1 MPDPASGPVP
11 NLTLLSPL
19 TQVQGVGLR
28 RAEMLATLGI
38 TSLGRLVAHLPTRH
52 ERHEEERPIAEL
64 TPGQIVSTRA
74 EVTAT
79 RVIDRRPRPRFEAVL
94 HDGTGRLDVVWFN
107 QTFLAQRIHPGHH
120 LRVQGT
126 LRRVGNKLQLANPRW
141 EIIPE
146 SGGPAPREARL
157 RPIYPASEQVKSW
170 EIEAAVRAVLPSAL
184 PLIEDHFPEAFR
196 RERALPALAEAYRM
210 MHEPKDED
218 EVRAARRRLAYD
230 ELLFLQLAVFMKRR
244 QLRSESRAPA
254 LKWTEAIDRHIR
266 QRFPFTLTPGQEEAL
281 AEVVRYLTSE
291 TPANRLIQGDVGS
304 GKTVI
309 ALYAMLL
316 AVAGGR
322 QAALMAPTELLAEQH
337 FGLITASLEGS
348 RVRVELLTGSMP
360 RAERESALAR
370 IASGD
375 ADLLVGTHAL
385 LTESVRF
392 RSLALAVID
401 EQHRFGV
408 HQRAMLR
415 QKGADGDTTPHVLV
429 MTATPIPRTLA
440 ITLFG
445 DLDVST
451 IRGLP
456 PGRRP
461 VTTRVVAPEKRREVY
476 EFVRR
481 RIETGGQAYIVV
493 PTIGDEPGGVGEGE
507 IADVRSV
514 LRELEA
520 GPLAGMRL
528 AALHG
533 RLKRS
538 TRDHVMARFR
548 AGLVHALVAT
558 TVIEV
563 GVDVPNAS
571 VMVVEHADRFGLAQL
586 HQLRGR
592 VGRGSR
598 RSVCILIADGST
610 PESQQRL
617 RVLAETNDGFVL
629 AERDL
634 EIRGPGEVF
643 GARQSGAAALRVADL
658 MRDRDLLTLARR
670 DARDWIDRSPRL
682 DRLDES
688 ILRRRVLKAH
698 GAEFGLGDVG

>member
-1 MPDPASGPVP
+1 MSA
-11 NLTLLSPL
+11 LTADDAI
-19 TQVQGVGLR
+19 QFVRGVGPR
-28 RAEMLATLGI
+28 RAEQFAALGLR
-38 TSLGRLVAHLPTRH
+38 SVRDLLEHLPFRYEH
-52 ERHEEERPIAEL
+52 DQGFVEIADLRPEMNATIRGRVVRIGGRY
-64 TPGQIVSTRA
+64 PGQ
-74 EVTAT
+74 TAQ
-79 RVIDRRPRPRFEAVL
+79 ID
-94 HDGTGRLDVVWFN
+94 DGTGRCTLRWF
-107 QTFLAQRIHPGHH
+107 QRPQGRDALYIGATAVATGRVKVYSERLEMVQPA
-120 LRVQGT
+120 LRVYRPDATPEPAAGARLVGVYRATAELTSRTIRQAIEQVYQQGAPT
-126 LRRVGNKLQLANPRW
+126 TEEFVPTALLARRGLPKRDAALRLAH
-141 EIIPE
+141 
-146 SGGPAPREARL
+146 APRTEADADL
-157 RPIYPASEQVKSW
+157 
-170 EIEAAVRAVLPSAL
+170 
-184 PLIEDHFPEAFR
+184 
-196 RERALPALAEAYRM
+196 
-210 MHEPKDED
+210 
-218 EVRAARRRLAYD
+218 ARRRLAYEEFLLL
-230 ELLFLQLAVFMKRR
+230 ELALALRR
-244 QLRSESRAPA
+244 RRLLSGEVGCVLPISP
-254 LKWTEAIDRHIR
+254 EIDRRIR
-266 QRFPFTLTPGQEEAL
+266 VRFPFALTASQDAVIRELVADVGSGRPM
-281 AEVVRYLTSE
+281 T
-291 TPANRLIQGDVGS
+291 RLLQGDVGS
-304 GKTVI
+304 GKTAV
-309 ALYAMLL
+309 ALYACLL
-316 AVAGGR
+316 AVAHR
-322 QAALMAPTELLAEQH
+322 HQAAIMAPTEILAQQH
-337 FGLITASLEGS
+337 FAGIERYLRGS
-348 RVRVELLTGSMP
+348 RVRRALLTGALP
-360 RAERESALAR
+360 RREREALLR
-370 IASGD
+370 GIERGEV
-375 ADLLVGTHAL
+375 DLVVGTQAL
-385 LTESVRF
+385 LEHDVSF
-392 RSLALAVID
+392 ASLAMIVVD
-401 EQHRFGV
+401 EQHKFGV
-408 HQRAMLR
+408 VQRAR
-415 QKGADGDTTPHVLV
+415 FRTKGPMPHYLV

-461 VTTRVVAPEKRREVY
+461 VTTRVVAPDKRREVY

-481 RIETGGQAYIVV
+481 RIEGGGQAYVVV
-493 PTIGDEPGGVGEGE
+493 PTIGDEPGEGE
-507 IADVRSV
+507 IADVRGV

-520 GPLAGMRL
+520 GPLAGLRL

-533 RLKRS
+533 RLKGS

-598 RSVCILIADGST
+598 RSVCILIAEGST

-670 DARDWIDRSPRL
+670 DARDWIERSPRL
-682 DRLDES
+682 DRMDEAL
-688 ILRRRVLKAH
+688 LRRRVLKAH

>member
-1 MPDPASGPVP
+1 MPDPASDPAP
-11 NLTLLSPL
+11 SLNLLSPL
-19 TQVQGVGLR
+19 TQARGVGLR

-38 TSLGRLVAHLPTRH
+38 TSVGRLIAHLPMRH

-126 LRRVGNKLQLANPRW
+126 LRRVANKLQLANPRW
-141 EIIPE
+141 EIVPE
-146 SGGPAPREARL
+146 AGGPAPREARL
-157 RPIYPASEQVKSW
+157 RPVYPASEQVRSW
-170 EIEAAVRAVLPSAL
+170 EIEAAVRAVLPVAM
-184 PLIEDHFPEAFR
+184 PLIEDHLSEPFR
-196 RERALPALAEAYRM
+196 RERSLPAHAEAYRM
-210 MHEPKDED
+210 LHEPRDDD

-230 ELLFLQLAVFMKRR
+230 ELLFMQLAVFMKRR

-254 LKWTEAIDRHIR
+254 LAWTEAIDRHIR

-281 AEVVRYLTSE
+281 GEVVRDLTSE

-316 AVAGGR
+316 AVASGR

-337 FGLITASLEGS
+337 HGLITASLEGS
-348 RVRVELLTGSMP
+348 RVRVGLLTGSMP
-360 RAERESALAR
+360 RAERERTLAR
-370 IASGD
+370 IAAGEV
-375 ADLLVGTHAL
+375 DLVVGTHAL
-385 LTESVRF
+385 LTEAVRF

-408 HQRAMLR
+408 HQRATLR
-415 QKGADGDTTPHVLV
+415 EKGADGDTTPHVLV

-461 VTTRVVAPEKRREVY
+461 VTTRVVAPDKRREVY

-481 RIETGGQAYIVV
+481 RIEGGGQAYVVV
-493 PTIGDEPGGVGEGE
+493 PTIGDEPGEGE
-507 IADVRSV
+507 IADVRGV

-520 GPLAGMRL
+520 GPLAGLRL

-533 RLKRS
+533 RLKGS

-598 RSVCILIADGST
+598 RSVCILIAEGST

-670 DARDWIDRSPRL
+670 DARDWIERSPRL
-682 DRLDES
+682 DRMDEAL
-688 ILRRRVLKAH
+688 LRRRVLKAH